1 MRTQTKLLSLVI
13 TLLVLTILA
22 SPVSAL
28 DPDVPDNSTFDYFI
42 EYGPYSTN
50 DYGPYEAGWHGPVYN
65 ASLQYPLTDYEID
78 IDIDFSGNND
88 YFNKMGKVIITGYSG
103 DNQIWVVA
111 VGDTES
117 GARRLYIT
125 CFVGDRQL
133 ANALAPVAADWS
145 GRLKFVHSTPDN
157 WELWVG
163 GNLLGN
169 LTEPDIGPLTSITVD
184 LLRYGT
190 NSRIIPGMSCDRIA
204 INGTVDETLLPQ
216 PVGFQ
221 PFDINGNVPL
231 NGVQITVYTC
241 DPVTFEPGDVV
252 DIFTVDYGD
261 IRSLPRGYYCVKAS
275 SNNYEQVYSI
285 SDTRFSN
292 VDGLAVALIPMK
304 TKGVI
309 EPNQPVEFRP
319 FDINANVPLNGVQIT
334 VYTCN
339 PATLEPG
346 DVVDIFTVDY
356 GDIRSLPR
364 GYYCIEAS
372 LINYKQLYPISET
385 RFSNVDG
392 PAVALIPM
400 KREGV
405 IEPNQPVEFQP
416 FDINGNVPLNGV
428 QITVYTCDPVTFEP
442 GSVVDI
448 FTVDYGDIKSL
459 PRGHYCIKASS
470 NNYEQVYS
478 ISDTRFSNVDGPAVA
493 LIPMKRE
500 YVGGEDGSV
509 EVRIVDVDTEEPL
522 QKVRLRIYEALPNFQ
537 QGRLVRDVTVNS
549 GDYISLPA
557 GRYFA
562 QASKSG
568 YSQYFEV
575 TNTRVVVDPPS
586 PSILYIP
593 MTSRDVV
600 TPGEGSFLDQ
610 SIEAIANLFGVSFEI
625 GKIILGMLLAL
636 GVGTA
641 TAKQLRGGAQEF
653 GLGMLGGV
661 VLGVLIGLLPIW
673 VLVLLVLIVGLW
685 VGHRYMSGGD
695 L

>member
-42 EYGPYSTN
+42 EYGPYSTD

-88 YFNKMGKVIITGYSG
+88 YTHKMGVVLITGYSG
-103 DNQIWVVA
+103 DNQIWIVG

-117 GARRLYIT
+117 SARRLHIS
-125 CFVGDRQL
+125 CLVGDRQL

-163 GNLLGN
+163 GNLLNN
-169 LTEPDIGPLTSITVD
+169 LTKPDIGSLTNITVD

-204 INGTVDETLLPQ
+204 IYGVVDETLLPQ
-216 PVGFQ
+216 PVEFRPYYTSQ
-221 PFDINGNVPL
+221 YGNVPL

-241 DPVTFEPGDVV
+241 DPV
-252 DIFTVDYGD
+252 
-261 IRSLPRGYYCVKAS
+261 
-275 SNNYEQVYSI
+275 
-285 SDTRFSN
+285 
-292 VDGLAVALIPMK
+292 
-304 TKGVI
+304 
-309 EPNQPVEFRP
+309 
-319 FDINANVPLNGVQIT
+319 
-334 VYTCN
+334 
-339 PATLEPG
+339 TLEPG

-372 LINYKQLYPISET
+372 LINYEQVYSISET

-400 KREGV
+400 ERED
-405 IEPNQPVEFQP
+405 EPNQPVVVGFQP

-428 QITVYTCDPVTFEP
+428 QITVYTCDPVTLEP
-442 GSVVDI
+442 GDVVDI
-448 FTVDYGDIKSL
+448 FTVDYGDIRSL
-459 PRGHYCIKASS
+459 PRGYYCIEASLI
-470 NNYEQVYS
+470 NYEQVYS
-478 ISDTRFSNVDGPAVA
+478 ISETRFSNVDGPAVA
-493 LIPMKRE
+493 LIPMEREDEPNQPVVVGFQPFDINGNVPLNGVQITVYTCDPVTLEPGDVVDIFTVDYGDIRSLPRGYYCIEASLINYEQVYSISETRFSNVDGPAVALIPME

-695 L
+695 S

>member
-28 DPDVPDNSTFDYFI
+28 DPDVPDDSTFDYFV

-78 IDIDFSGNND
+78 IDIDFSGNDD
-88 YFNKMGKVIITGYSG
+88 YFNKMGKIIITGYSG
-103 DNQIWVVA
+103 DNEIWVVA
-111 VGDTES
+111 VGDIEA

-169 LTEPDIGPLTSITVD
+169 LTEPDIGSLTSITVD

-190 NSRIIPGMSCDRIA
+190 NSRIVPGMSCDRIA
-204 INGTVDETLLPQ
+204 IYGVVDETLLPQ
-216 PVGFQ
+216 PVEFRPYYPSQYGNVPLNGVQITVYTCDPVTLEPGDIVDIFTVDYGDIKPLPRGYYCIEASLNNYEQVYPISETRFSNVDGPAVALIPMEREDEPNQPVAIGFQ

-261 IRSLPRGYYCVKAS
+261 IKP
-275 SNNYEQVYSI
+275 
-285 SDTRFSN
+285 
-292 VDGLAVALIPMK
+292 
-304 TKGVI
+304 
-309 EPNQPVEFRP
+309 
-319 FDINANVPLNGVQIT
+319 
-334 VYTCN
+334 
-339 PATLEPG
+339 
-346 DVVDIFTVDY
+346 
-356 GDIRSLPR
+356 LPR

-392 PAVALIPM
+392 PAGALIPM
-400 KREGV
+400 
-405 IEPNQPVEFQP
+405 
-416 FDINGNVPLNGV
+416 
-428 QITVYTCDPVTFEP
+428 
-442 GSVVDI
+442 
-448 FTVDYGDIKSL
+448 
-459 PRGHYCIKASS
+459 
-470 NNYEQVYS
+470 
-478 ISDTRFSNVDGPAVA
+478 
-493 LIPMKRE
+493 E

-522 QKVRLRIYEALPNFQ
+522 QNVRLRIYEALPNFQ

-568 YSQYFEV
+568 YTQYFEV

-673 VLVLLVLIVGLW
+673 VMVLLVLIVGLW

-695 L
+695 S

>member
-42 EYGPYSTN
+42 EYGPYSTD

-88 YFNKMGKVIITGYSG
+88 YFNKMGKVLITGYSG
-103 DNQIWVVA
+103 DNEIWYISVA
-111 VGDTES
+111 DSES
-117 GARRLYIT
+117 GARRLVIN
-125 CFVGDRQL
+125 CFVGDSQL

-163 GNLLGN
+163 GNLLNN
-169 LTEPDIGPLTSITVD
+169 LTKPDIGSLTNITVD

-204 INGTVDETLLPQ
+204 IYGVVDETLLPQ
-216 PVGFQ
+216 PVEFRPYYTSQ
-221 PFDINGNVPL
+221 YGNVPL

-241 DPVTFEPGDVV
+241 DPVTLEPGDIV

-261 IRSLPRGYYCVKAS
+261 IKPLPG
-275 SNNYEQVYSI
+275 
-285 SDTRFSN
+285 
-292 VDGLAVALIPMK
+292 
-304 TKGVI
+304 
-309 EPNQPVEFRP
+309 
-319 FDINANVPLNGVQIT
+319 
-334 VYTCN
+334 
-339 PATLEPG
+339 
-346 DVVDIFTVDY
+346 
-356 GDIRSLPR
+356 

-372 LINYKQLYPISET
+372 LNNYEQVYPISET

-400 KREGV
+400 
-405 IEPNQPVEFQP
+405 
-416 FDINGNVPLNGV
+416 
-428 QITVYTCDPVTFEP
+428 
-442 GSVVDI
+442 
-448 FTVDYGDIKSL
+448 
-459 PRGHYCIKASS
+459 
-470 NNYEQVYS
+470 
-478 ISDTRFSNVDGPAVA
+478 
-493 LIPMKRE
+493 E

-695 L
+695 S